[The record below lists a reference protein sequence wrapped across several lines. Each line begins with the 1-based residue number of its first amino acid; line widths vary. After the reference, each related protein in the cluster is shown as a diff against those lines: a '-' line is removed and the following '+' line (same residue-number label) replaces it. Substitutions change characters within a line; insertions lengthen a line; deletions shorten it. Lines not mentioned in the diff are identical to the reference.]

1 MKKVK
6 TKNNGF
12 SLVEVIVVSAIL
24 VLVFGGLFVSFDYSL
39 KLINISR
46 AKLTAISIA
55 NSRMEYFRSLP
66 YDRVGVLSGFPAG
79 TIAQNGTT
87 TLNNI
92 QFSERVRVDYFDDP
106 GDGQV
111 TATTTDSNNI
121 STDYKRVRLEYS
133 WEINGIPGE
142 IFMVSNI
149 IPRSIETNVGGGT
162 VRINVIDENSQL
174 LPGASVR
181 VFNTDTGYNV
191 TSISDVGGSAIFSVL
206 ANNNYQAEVNGTIA
220 GKAYSTDRTYVA
232 TTSNPNP
239 LVSAFSVLQAG
250 ISTLTFQIGELSDL
264 KIKTLSS
271 IIEGSAREDFADLTG
286 VATSSDVAIS
296 TGQLV
301 LSGGPSYA
309 TSGRAY
315 LLPITPPTLLR
326 WDTIAVGADLPP
338 NTLYKVRVATGTSP
352 GPFTLITEAD
362 LPGNTVGFSDSLID
376 ISGLSPVV
384 YPSLVMELILETT
397 DTSLSPLIYELGV
410 YYRESEMVRPNT
422 NFTIVGNKIIGS
434 NAVFA
439 PIYKFY
445 LATSTNASGEIF
457 LPNIEFDV
465 YNLDFS
471 PAFDVAIGC
480 PVVPFVQK
488 AGVDGEIEV
497 LLTANVANTLLVKV
511 VDSTLRPV
519 PGAEVNLSR
528 SGFSSTKYANT
539 CGQVFFSTGVVDQN
553 DYIVTA
559 DAPGYSPA
567 TVNPFAISGD
577 SLLDLTLNP

>member
-6 TKNNGF
+6 SNNTGF
-12 SLVEVIVVSAIL
+12 SLVEVIVVSAIM
-24 VLVFGGLFVSFDYSL
+24 VLIFGGLFVAFDYSL
-39 KLINISR
+39 KIINISR

-66 YDRVGVLSGFPAG
+66 YDNVGVLSGFPAG
-79 TIAQNGTT
+79 TIPQNGTT

-92 QFSERVRVDYFDDP
+92 KFSERVRVDYVDDP
-106 GDGQV
+106 ADGQV
-111 TATTTDSNNI
+111 TATTTDRNNI

-133 WEINGIPGE
+133 WNINGIPGE

-181 VFNTDTGYNV
+181 IFNTANGYNV
-191 TSISDVGGSAIFSVL
+191 TSISDVGGSAIFSVP
-206 ANNNYQAEVNGTIA
+206 ANNNYQAQVNGTIA
-220 GKAYSTDRTYVA
+220 GKAYSTDQTHVA

-239 LVSAFSVLQAG
+239 LVSAFSVLEAG
-250 ISTLTFQIGELSDL
+250 ISTLTFKIGELSDL
-264 KIKTLSS
+264 NIKTLSS
-271 IIEGSAREDFADLTG
+271 IIDGNIREDFADLTG
-286 VATSSDVAIS
+286 VATSTRVAINV
-296 TGQLV
+296 GQLV
-301 LSGGPSYA
+301 LSGAPSYA

-315 LLPITPPTLLR
+315 LLPVTPPTLLR
-326 WDTIAVGADLPP
+326 WETIAVGADLPP

-352 GPFTLITEAD
+352 GPFTFIPEVD

-376 ISGLSPVV
+376 ISGLSPAV
-384 YPSLVMELILETT
+384 YPALVVELILETT
-397 DTSLSPLIYELGV
+397 NTSFSPLIYELGV
-410 YYRESEMVRPNT
+410 YYRESEIVRPNT
-422 NFTIVGNKIIGS
+422 GFTITGNKIIGS

-439 PIYKFY
+439 PIYKFN
-445 LATSTNASGEIF
+445 LVTSTNASGEIF

-465 YNLDFS
+465 YKLDFS
-471 PAFDVAIGC
+471 PAFDVAMGC
-480 PVVPFVQK
+480 PAVPFTHK

-497 LLTANVANTLLVKV
+497 LLTADALNTLRVKV

-528 SGFSSTKYANT
+528 AGFSSTKYTNT
-539 CGQVFFSTGVVDQN
+539 CGQVFFSSGVTAQN
-553 DYIVTA
+553 DYIVTT

-567 TVNPFAISGD
+567 TANPFAISGD